1 MKPKEILSMIEEA
14 AGTSLYESKKQSAL
28 KTIEKKDNKLT
39 DINKILDEELNPTLE
54 KLKAERA
61 SYLEY
66 QKIQRHI
73 ETLTRLVVAYKYTR
87 AQHVDQ
93 NAAGEVLSLQDQIN
107 TVDNEVGASKSE
119 IERLKEEIC
128 RLEQTRKGQASS
140 KLEELETEMTDMSKR
155 EVKATSDLD
164 NVLDAVRQEEKEK
177 ESMLRSIANTEKL
190 ISNKSEELTAVREEA
205 EKYKELEEKERGN
218 VERAES
224 NYTQVQAGQM
234 EGEDGEQLTY
244 TEHLMKLKDSLSE
257 AQTANQQANLKLAHS
272 QSTIKKMEND
282 CKKAE
287 REIAREKGEF
297 DTAVTVVEGV
307 ERRIE
312 KLGFSHE
319 EVHSELQ
326 NEKCELENKV
336 AKASKQVNELV
347 NKFPQLQFDY
357 VSPDRHFDR
366 SRVKGLVADLFTVPD
381 NQYAMALEVAA
392 GGRLYNVVTDNED
405 TSALLIKHGQL
416 RRRYVMI
423 PLNKIRSNVIDR
435 EVVNSAKRLVG
446 GDNCHLALDVI
457 QFDKQVEPAM
467 KFCFGGVL
475 ICKTK
480 EQAKKVAFDK
490 SVKRKVITLEGDVY
504 DPAGTLTG
512 GSRNTSRCVLKELSA
527 CKQSR
532 SDLTQYKEQYR
543 QVEGE
548 LSKMERVVHEW
559 EELKGQLR
567 LKKHERDLLEERLKQ
582 TSHYKDIEELRR
594 TKEDLAKQ
602 KEIVDNFNDKE
613 KSLLKKCAEVEA
625 KMKNFKSE
633 QEKEL
638 KKSERRILDAK
649 SKLNKC
655 SKEAKAKVNKLKELE
670 LEVSSELAK
679 ELEGLREQLPKCEEA
694 IAAAQELV
702 EGAQLKLTECA
713 AVREALAAE
722 LGAQRELI
730 QQCSA
735 EIENFVKEQKAAE
748 KLISSCGI
756 KLKELTHKLSKLN
769 KEASEA
775 KQQVQYY
782 LNNYEWIASEKQYFG
797 QRDTAYD
804 FEKQDLKESDKK
816 LERLK
821 ASKEKLSKNV
831 NMRAM
836 HLLGEAE
843 KRYIDLVKR
852 KDIVTNDKHKIN
864 KVIKELDEKKN
875 RAVRRAWEQVNKD
888 FGSIF
893 STLLPGARVKLQT
906 LEGRPVTD
914 GLEVKVGF
922 GEVWK
927 ESLTELS
934 GGQRSL
940 VALSLILSLLL
951 FKPAPLYILDEVDAA
966 LDLSHTQ
973 NIGQMLRAHFKHS
986 QFVVVSL
993 KDGMFQNANVLFRT
1007 KFVDGVS
1014 AVTRHTQHSSTKP
1027 VLSEKENIQPLAK
1040 KNKKQKV

>member
-1 MKPKEILSMIEEA
+1 ML
-14 AGTSLYESKKQSAL
+14 TS
-28 KTIEKKDNKLT
+28 
-39 DINKILDEELNPTLE
+39 E

-66 QKIQRHI
+66 QKIQRQI

-87 AQHVDQ
+87 AEHVDQ
-93 NAAGEVLSLQDQIN
+93 NAAGEVVSLQDQIE
-107 TVDNEVGASKSE
+107 TVEEEVGTSKSE
-119 IERLKEEIC
+119 IERLKEEIS
-128 RLEQTRKGQASS
+128 RLEQTRKGHASS
-140 KLEELETEMTDMSKR
+140 KLEELETQMTDMSKK
-155 EVKATSDLD
+155 EVKAKSDLD
-164 NVLDAVRQEEKEK
+164 NVLDAVKEEEKEK
-177 ESMLRSIANTEKL
+177 ESTLRSITNTEKL
-190 ISNKSEELTAVREEA
+190 ISNKSEELAAVREEA
-205 EKYKELEEKERGN
+205 EKYKELEEKERAV
-218 VERAES
+218 VERAEC
-224 NYTQVQAGQM
+224 NYTSVQAGQM
-234 EGEDGEQLTY
+234 EGDNQLTY
-244 TEHLMKLKDSLSE
+244 TEHLMNLKDELSE
-257 AQTANQQANLKLAHS
+257 AQTANQQANLKLTHS
-272 QSTIKKMEND
+272 QSSIKKMESD

-287 REIAREKGEF
+287 KEIAREKGEF
-297 DTAVTVVEGV
+297 DTAVKVVGDV
-307 ERRIE
+307 EMRIQ
-312 KLGFSHE
+312 KLGFSQE
-319 EVHSELQ
+319 AHSKLQ
-326 NEKCELENKV
+326 SQKCELENKV
-336 AKASKQVNELV
+336 AKASKQVSELV
-347 NKFPQLQFDY
+347 SKFPQLQFDY
-357 VSPDRHFDR
+357 VSPDRNFDR
-366 SRVKGLVADLFTVPD
+366 TRVKGLVADLFTIPD
-381 NQYAMALEVAA
+381 DQYAMALEVAA
-392 GGRLYNVVTDNED
+392 GGRLYNVVTDTED

-423 PLNKIRSNVIDR
+423 PLNKIRSNVVDR
-435 EVVNSAKRLVG
+435 EVVNNAKRLVG
-446 GDNCHLALDVI
+446 SDNCHLALDVI

-543 QVEGE
+543 RVDGE
-548 LSKMERVVHEW
+548 LSKMERVLHQW
-559 EELKGQLR
+559 EELTGQLR

-613 KSLLKKCAEVEA
+613 NSLLKKCAEVEG

-633 QEKEL
+633 QEREL
-638 KKSERRILDAK
+638 KKSEKRLLDAK

-655 SKEAKAKVNKLKELE
+655 SKEAKAAVNKLKELE

-679 ELEGLREQLPKCEEA
+679 ELESLRGQLPKCEEG
-694 IAAAQELV
+694 IAAARELV
-702 EGAQLKLTECA
+702 EGAQLKLTQCEEM
-713 AVREALAAE
+713 REKLSAE
-722 LGAQRELI
+722 LGAQRHLI
-730 QQCSA
+730 RQCSD
-735 EIENFVKEQKAAE
+735 EIEKFVKEQKAAE
-748 KLISSCGI
+748 KLISSSGI

-804 FEKQDLKESDKK
+804 FEKQDLKESDRK

-821 ASKEKLSKNV
+821 SSKEKLSKNV

-864 KVIKELDEKKN
+864 KVIKDLDEKKN

-893 STLLPGARVKLQT
+893 STLLPGAGVKLQT
-906 LEGRPVTD
+906 LEGKPVTD
-914 GLEVKVGF
+914 GLEVKV
-922 GEVWK
+922 
-927 ESLTELS
+927 T
-934 GGQRSL
+934 
-940 VALSLILSLLL
+940 
-951 FKPAPLYILDEVDAA
+951 
-966 LDLSHTQ
+966 
-973 NIGQMLRAHFKHS
+973 
-986 QFVVVSL
+986 
-993 KDGMFQNANVLFRT
+993 ANVYLY
-1007 KFVDGVS
+1007 VGYYCY
-1014 AVTRHTQHSSTKP
+1014 
-1027 VLSEKENIQPLAK
+1027 
-1040 KNKKQKV
+1040 

>member
-1 MKPKEILSMIEEA
+1 MAIKTLNIAKEKKGDLHEVLQYDLTRYSPLFDGLLMEKPRKHEMCGEVESRAKLTEDDYNYLPGENNAVVIDFMSYIRGQSLDKAVQEPSAPLCFNLTWKHVSWTFGSMIAEA
-14 AGTSLYESKKQSAL
+14 FARIL
-28 KTIEKKDNKLT
+28 KN
-39 DINKILDEELNPTLE
+39 NPT
-54 KLKAERA
+54 AELIHIIFD
-61 SYLEY
+61 SYL
-66 QKIQRHI
+66 
-73 ETLTRLVVAYKYTR
+73 
-87 AQHVDQ
+87 D
-93 NAAGEVLSLQDQIN
+93 LSL
-107 TVDNEVGASKSE
+107 KS
-119 IERLKEEIC
+119 
-128 RLEQTRKGQASS
+128 G
-140 KLEELETEMTDMSKR
+140 
-155 EVKATSDLD
+155 
-164 NVLDAVRQEEKEK
+164 
-177 ESMLRSIANTEKL
+177 
-190 ISNKSEELTAVREEA
+190 
-205 EKYKELEEKERGN
+205 
-218 VERAES
+218 
-224 NYTQVQAGQM
+224 
-234 EGEDGEQLTY
+234 
-244 TEHLMKLKDSLSE
+244 
-257 AQTANQQANLKLAHS
+257 
-272 QSTIKKMEND
+272 
-282 CKKAE
+282 
-287 REIAREKGEF
+287 
-297 DTAVTVVEGV
+297 
-307 ERRIE
+307 ERRIRLAE
-312 KLGFSHE
+312 AKG
-319 EVHSELQ
+319 VIRVAMI
-326 NEKCELENKV
+326 NENTK
-336 AKASKQVNELV
+336 STRTTQT
-347 NKFPQLQFDY
+347 
-357 VSPDRHFDR
+357 VSPEGPREQQKDVSYTYNVFEPGGTILQD
-366 SRVKGLVADLFTVPD
+366 STEGPLGDGGGLPKRVKAEKITDTGFADDIALIADTVKEAEMLMLEVERVAATVGLKMNEGKTKFISQNIENPDTIKSLGNNSIEHVEDFAYLGSRIRDSESDIRPD

-559 EELKGQLR
+559 EELTGQLR

-594 TKEDLAKQ
+594 TKEELAKQ

-638 KKSERRILDAK
+638 KKSEKRILDAK
-649 SKLNKC
+649 SKLSKC

-831 NMRAM
+831 NMRAMHLLVDVTMVTNMRAM

-1027 VLSEKENIQPLAK
+1027 APSEKENIQPLVK